1 VDARPVF
8 QQTASGVSSEQGRA
22 SIRAFAHR
30 GRPRWQGGWVGLI
43 VILLA
48 LAVVA
53 LLAQMALKQ
62 YGLPGVAA
70 PTKAGVP
77 GERARA
83 VGAVGAEVPGAATA
97 PAAALER
104 ARGVEDLVK
113 QHAEERASR
122 DDGTAK

>member
-1 VDARPVF
+1 MVDAPPVF
-8 QQTASGVSSEQGRA
+8 QQTASGVSSEQGSA

-30 GRPRWQGGWVGLI
+30 GRPRGQRGWVGLI

-83 VGAVGAEVPGAATA
+83 VGAEVPGAATA